1 MLIKEMDVMSTEST
15 YLLDMSIFEEFLNMR
30 KEE

>member
-15 YLLDMSIFEEFLNMR
+15 YLLHMSIFEEFLNMR